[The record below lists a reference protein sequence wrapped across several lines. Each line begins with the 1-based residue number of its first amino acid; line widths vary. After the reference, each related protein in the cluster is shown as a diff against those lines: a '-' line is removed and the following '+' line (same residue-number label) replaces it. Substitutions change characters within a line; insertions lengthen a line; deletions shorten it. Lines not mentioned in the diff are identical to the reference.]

1 MSRKHSCCGWLS
13 CETNLVE
20 PSRIGGRFH
29 SAGLTSLKCWC
40 INRKVFLLHHHQHRQ
55 EPNPANMTDP
65 KPHQPPAKKAKLE
78 SKDPLV
84 PHATSS
90 AVPLASVI
98 WVDDPGWFCTGCR
111 QEQPLET
118 HDHSSFHCQCSREF
132 CDACASKLPLD
143 TCCPACAHDH
153 ASSKPNRGAYDD
165 GCVECEDGCGCDGN
179 CDCWDQMQRRIICLA
194 CQQKTERKEAK
205 ERGTKR
211 KVDEAELDKY
221 LSPSVISKLDEKCVR
236 TLAASMQMTSNQ
248 LSSLPEPIRKQV
260 VAMRTQIV
268 AMKKPAT

>member
-1 MSRKHSCCGWLS
+1 
-13 CETNLVE
+13 
-20 PSRIGGRFH
+20 
-29 SAGLTSLKCWC
+29 
-40 INRKVFLLHHHQHRQ
+40 
-55 EPNPANMTDP
+55 
-65 KPHQPPAKKAKLE
+65 
-78 SKDPLV
+78 
-84 PHATSS
+84 
-90 AVPLASVI
+90 
-98 WVDDPGWFCTGCR
+98 
-111 QEQPLET
+111 
-118 HDHSSFHCQCSREF
+118 
-132 CDACASKLPLD
+132 
-143 TCCPACAHDH
+143 
-153 ASSKPNRGAYDD
+153 
-165 GCVECEDGCGCDGN
+165 
-179 CDCWDQMQRRIICLA
+179 MQRRIICLA